1 MNKIPSGIFGL
12 DPLMDGGF
20 NEQSVTLL
28 AGSAG
33 TGKTTSA
40 LQFLMKGVEMGVEGI
55 YITLDE
61 SKKQL
66 ISEAVALGHGEIVE
80 MVESERIIFM
90 EAAGKD
96 FYNFIQD
103 ELPEMI
109 AQWRGRTNVRIV
121 IDPLTP
127 VLWSLEDRYSQREV
141 VSSFFKQ
148 SKEVGTVLCTLEE
161 HHTGGELKGD
171 EIVIAMYLADS
182 VIHLKYIGLGF
193 SINRMLKVVKCRS
206 SWHSEFSHPYQI
218 INGLGLVV
226 HQAEGAMKQVKQMG
240 EDCFELLNSK
250 LTGASPDVKRR
261 VMGKVRKIGKS
272 DLGILE
278 PMEVCELILEENGL
292 M

>member
-1 MNKIPSGIFGL
+1 MIKVPSGINGL

-20 NEQSVTLL
+20 NEQSVTLM

-40 LQFLMKGVEMGVEGI
+40 LQFLTKGVEDGVEGI

-66 ISEAVALGHGEIVE
+66 VSEAVDMGQGEIVE
-80 MVESERIIFM
+80 MVENERIIFM

-96 FYNFIQD
+96 FYSFIQD

-121 IDPLTP
+121 IDPPTP

-161 HHTGGELKGD
+161 HQTIGELQGD
-171 EIVIAMYLADS
+171 EMVIPMYLADA

-193 SINRMLKVVKCRS
+193 SINRMLKIVKCRS

-218 INGLGLVV
+218 ISGLGLVV
-226 HQAEGAMKQVKQMG
+226 HEAEGATKQIKKMG
-240 EDCFELLNSK
+240 DDCYSLLNTK
-250 LTGASPDVKRR
+250 LAGADPDVKMK
-261 VMGKVRKIGKS
+261 VMSKMRLIAKS

-278 PMEVCELILEENGL
+278 PLEVCELILEEYGL
-292 M
+292 L